1 MSALFRTRRTLHLPI
16 TLSVTLI
23 ILNVTL
29 MVVWIVLFAQNTW
42 WAALILGVVVF
53 TLILTG
59 LSIYM
64 VLMIKEVRLNQR
76 QANFVDAV
84 THELKSPIASLS
96 LHLETLSL
104 RSLSDNQRQK
114 FYATMERELERLDHL
129 ISQLLDVGRLNAT
142 GTHAA
147 STDLMLDTLLR
158 SVAQEVAGHYRKEAE
173 EIFQFDLEPAVL
185 RAPQIV
191 VETIFR
197 NLFDNAIKY
206 GGHPPVVYVEVRAV
220 DHARIVIR
228 VTDNGAGV
236 APEDR
241 KRIFQMFY
249 RAGNELQRRT
259 KGTGLG
265 LYIVQTLVRQLK
277 GKIHVH
283 PINNHS
289 WSLASVRSGLKSPDG
304 KRLETGTTFEL
315 ILPGRVMT

>member
-1 MSALFRTRRTLHLPI
+1 MSALFRKRRTLHLPI

-23 ILNVTL
+23 VLNVTL

-42 WAALILGVVVF
+42 WAALVLGVVVF

-104 RSLSDNQRQK
+104 RSLSDDQRQK

-129 ISQLLDVGRLNAT
+129 ITQLLDVGRLNAT
-142 GTHAA
+142 GTQAA
-147 STDLMLDTLLR
+147 SIDLILDTLLR
-158 SVAQEVAGHYRKEAE
+158 SVAQEVAGHYRKEVT
-173 EIFQFDLEPAVL
+173 EIFQFDIEAAVL

-206 GGHPPVVYVEVRAV
+206 GGHPPLIFVEVRAV

-265 LYIVQTLVRQLK
+265 LYIVQTLVRQLN
-277 GKIHVH
+277 GRIHVH
-283 PINNHS
+283 PVNNHS
-289 WSLASVRSGLKSPDG
+289 WSLSSVRSGLKDLEG
-304 KRLETGTTFEL
+304 KPLETGTTFEL
-315 ILPGRVMT
+315 ILPGRVIT

>member
-1 MSALFRTRRTLHLPI
+1 MSALFRKRRTLHLPI

-23 ILNVTL
+23 VLNVTL

-42 WAALILGVVVF
+42 WAALVLGVVVF

-104 RSLSDNQRQK
+104 RSLSDDQRQK

-129 ISQLLDVGRLNAT
+129 ITQLLDVGRLNAT
-142 GTHAA
+142 GTQAA
-147 STDLMLDTLLR
+147 STDLILDTLLR
-158 SVAQEVAGHYRKEAE
+158 SVAQEVAGHYRKEVT
-173 EIFQFDLEPAVL
+173 EIFQFDLDTAVL

-206 GGHPPVVYVEVRAV
+206 GGHPPLIFVEVRAV

-277 GKIHVH
+277 GRIHVH
-283 PINNHS
+283 PVNNHS
-289 WSLASVRSGLKSPDG
+289 WSLSSVRSGLKDLEG
-304 KRLETGTTFEL
+304 KPLETGTTFEL
-315 ILPGRVMT
+315 ILPGRVII

>member
-1 MSALFRTRRTLHLPI
+1 MSALFRKRRTLHLPI

-23 ILNVTL
+23 VLNVTL

-42 WAALILGVVVF
+42 WAALVLGVVVF

-96 LHLETLSL
+96 LHLETLTL
-104 RSLSDNQRQK
+104 RSLSDDQRQK

-129 ISQLLDVGRLNAT
+129 ITQLLDVGRLNAT
-142 GTHAA
+142 GTQAA
-147 STDLMLDTLLR
+147 ATDLILDRLLR
-158 SVAQEVAGHYRKEAE
+158 SVAQEVAGHYRKEVT
-173 EIFQFDLEPAVL
+173 EIFQFDLDTAVL

-206 GGHPPVVYVEVRAV
+206 GGHPPLIFVEVRAV

-277 GKIHVH
+277 GRIHVH
-283 PINNHS
+283 PVNSHS
-289 WSLASVRSGLKSPDG
+289 WSLSSVRSGLKDLEG
-304 KRLETGTTFEL
+304 KPLETGTTFEL
-315 ILPGRVMT
+315 ILPGRVIT